1 MLLSVIVPVYN
12 MAADDKLL
20 YCLKSLTGQT
30 LDPSE
35 YEVIAVDDCSTDSS
49 FDVMKA
55 LSEKPGSVL
64 KAVRLPVNHHQGG
77 AKNAGL
83 ALARGEWI
91 GFIDADDWVTPDY
104 YKRLIALADETG
116 ADMAGCDYSLVDC
129 HTMEP
134 GRIVR
139 NNRKEQAGILTE
151 EKYRSLLTDSGSL
164 VVKVY
169 RREIILGNDGVK
181 APVSDEE
188 YLERLALIEQDKG
201 RAGVFPEDIFYEDN
215 AVCKTWM
222 LRAKHFEYIEE
233 PLYFYLQHG
242 ASTVHT
248 VSAKNMEDRK
258 EAASLMIGE
267 ARRQG
272 YFEQYR
278 PELEFA
284 YTVLF
289 YINTLFSVLR
299 ADRFPGAYGFVK
311 DLGRKMREAFP
322 DFEKNPYYRERI
334 PEEEKRLIA
343 MQGKSDLRFYLYY
356 RLLWAYRDFRSGR
369 KRQANRR

>member
-30 LDPSE
+30 LDPSD
-35 YEVIAVDDCSTDSS
+35 YEVIAVDDCSTDDS
-49 FDVMKA
+49 FAVMRQ
-55 LSEKPGSVL
+55 LEEESGGVL
-64 KAVRLPVNHHQGG
+64 KAVHLPVNHHQGG

-83 ALARGEWI
+83 MLARGEWI

-104 YKRLIALADETG
+104 YERLITLAEKTG
-116 ADMAGCDYSLVDC
+116 ADMTGCDYSLVDR

-134 GRIVR
+134 GKVVR
-139 NNRKEQAGILTE
+139 NNRPEQAGILTE
-151 EKYRSLLTDSGSL
+151 DKYRKLLLDSGSL

-169 RREIILGNDGVK
+169 RREIILGEDGVR
-181 APVSDEE
+181 PPGSEEE
-188 YLERLALIEQDKG
+188 YRERLSLIGQDKG
-201 RAGVFPEDIFYEDN
+201 RADVFPEDIFYEDN

-222 LRAKHFEYIEE
+222 LRSKHFEYLEE

-258 EAASLMIGE
+258 KAASLMIEE
-267 ARRQG
+267 AAEKG
-272 YFEQYR
+272 YLEQYR

-299 ADRFPGAYGFVK
+299 ADHFPGAYGFAK
-311 DLGRKMREAFP
+311 DLGKKMREAFP
-322 DFEKNPYYRERI
+322 DFEKNPYYAARV

-343 MQGKSDLRFYLYY
+343 MQGKSDLCFYLYY
-356 RLLWAYRDFRSGR
+356 RLLWAYRDLRAGR
-369 KRQANRR
+369 KQ